1 MTAEGD
7 STENIT
13 GLDSSHSGMK
23 LEQEKVGVKSRSNSN
38 SSNSKDDIYR
48 IHFFAIV
55 MNRDNCNE

>member
-1 MTAEGD
+1 MAAEGD

-38 SSNSKDDIYR
+38 SSNSKADIYR
-48 IHFFAIV
+48 IHFLQLL
-55 MNRDNCNE
+55 